1 MKLSANLIEEQN
13 FHNAWV
19 KAIRAVLR
27 GTDLVIG
34 GGDERKPVRESCV
47 LISMTGNAIKQIEA
61 RELHPQYRFRRIEEY
76 CNEFT
81 REFLEEY
88 RSKPVNERFSYL
100 YFERL
105 AYYEATS
112 SFRNSF
118 DQIIFLKTALAD
130 QISQNITSNRTQAIT
145 WYVPSDIKQSSP
157 PCLQRIQI
165 RYIPFDERQ
174 VFLKDI
180 YPDADSIPFEKSV
193 DVHLTWRSRDLFT
206 AWQSNIVCIIEM
218 LNREVIKPNN
228 CQIAR
233 IIDYNDSLHI
243 YRYDIEDAK
252 KVNFVPTLPGVV

>member
-1 MKLSANLIEEQN
+1 MKLSVSLIEEEN

-34 GGDERKPVRESCV
+34 GSDDRKPVRESCV

-88 RSKPVNERFSYL
+88 RSKPLNERFSYL

-105 AYYEATS
+105 AYYTNAT
-112 SFRNSF
+112 
-118 DQIIFLKTALAD
+118 DQIILLKTALAD
-130 QISQNITSNRTQAIT
+130 QIDQNLTSNRTQAIT
-145 WYVPSDIKQSSP
+145 WYVPSDIKESSP

-165 RYIPFDERQ
+165 RYIP
-174 VFLKDI
+174 
-180 YPDADSIPFEKSV
+180 EKGV

-218 LNREVIKPNN
+218 LNREVIRPND
-228 CQIAR
+228 CQIVR
-233 IIDYNDSLHI
+233 IIDYSDSLHI

-252 KVNFVPTLPGVV
+252 KVDFLPAFPGVV

>member
-34 GGDERKPVRESCV
+34 GGDERKAVRESCV

-88 RSKPVNERFSYL
+88 RSEPVNERFSYL

-112 SFRNSF
+112 RSRFRSNHGNSNSSSSS
-118 DQIIFLKTALAD
+118 DQIISLKTALTD
-130 QISQNITSNRTQAIT
+130 QINQNITSNRTQAIT

-165 RYIPFDERQ
+165 RYVP
-174 VFLKDI
+174 
-180 YPDADSIPFEKSV
+180 EKSV

-228 CQIAR
+228 CQIVR
-233 IIDYNDSLHI
+233 IIDYSDSLHI

-252 KVNFVPTLPGVV
+252 KLDFVPAFPGVV

>member
-1 MKLSANLIEEQN
+1 MKLLAHLIEERN
-13 FHNAWV
+13 FHNAWA
-19 KAIRAVLR
+19 KAIHAVLSE

-34 GGDERKPVRESCV
+34 GGDERKPIKDSCM
-47 LISMTGNAIKQIEA
+47 LISMTGNAVKQIEA
-61 RELHPQYRFRRIEEY
+61 RELHPQYPFRRIEEY

-81 REFLEEY
+81 RAFLEEY

-105 AYYEATS
+105 AHYEAPS
-112 SFRNSF
+112 SSRSS
-118 DQIIFLKTALAD
+118 DQITLLKTALAD
-130 QISQNITSNRTQAIT
+130 QIKQKITSNRAQAIT
-145 WYVPSDIKQSSP
+145 WYVPSDINRSSP

-165 RYIPFDERQ
+165 RYIPEN
-174 VFLKDI
+174 K
-180 YPDADSIPFEKSV
+180 V

-233 IIDYNDSLHI
+233 IIDYSDSLHL
-243 YRYDIEDAK
+243 YTRDIEEAK
-252 KVNFVPTLPGVV
+252 KVKLVPVSPQEI